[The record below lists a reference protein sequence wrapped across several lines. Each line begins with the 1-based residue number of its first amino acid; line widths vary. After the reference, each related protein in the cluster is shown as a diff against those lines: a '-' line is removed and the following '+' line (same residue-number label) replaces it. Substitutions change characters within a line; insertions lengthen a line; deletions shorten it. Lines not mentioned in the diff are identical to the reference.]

1 MNERMIFAGFGGQ
14 GILTAG
20 KLLAECAM
28 AEGREVT
35 FFPSYGSEVR
45 GGTAHCH
52 VVMDDEPISSPLV
65 EEATAL
71 LIMNQP
77 SLERF
82 LPALVA
88 GGFVTLNTSMAEVPG
103 KTDGIELLAIPASEL
118 ANDIGSV
125 RVANMIMLA
134 ALNEVRGLVKP
145 GRLHDVLVEKSTG
158 RRERFIPL
166 NEKALQAGRDCARDW
181 MRKRREWLSGD
192 EDEETA

>member
-1 MNERMIFAGFGGQ
+1 MRERMIFAGFGGQ
-14 GILTAG
+14 GLLTAG

-45 GGTAHCH
+45 GGTSHCH
-52 VVMDDEPISSPLV
+52 VVISDEPIASPLV

-82 LPALVA
+82 LPTLER
-88 GGFVTLNTSMAEVPG
+88 GGFVTLNTSMAEAPENM
-103 KTDGIELLAIPASEL
+103 DGLELLAIPASEL
-118 ANDIGSV
+118 AREIGSV
-125 RVANMIMLA
+125 RVANMIMLS
-134 ALNEVRGLVKP
+134 ALNEVRALVTP
-145 GRLHDVLVEKSTG
+145 GRLHDLLIEKSSG

-166 NEKALQAGRDCARDW
+166 NEKALQTGRDRARDW
-181 MRKRREWLSGD
+181 MGKHVK
-192 EDEETA
+192 